1 MTVTAI
7 ETPIETPTEPPVL
20 RMVGISKSFPG
31 VKALQDVKLD
41 VRAGEVHAVV
51 GENGAGKSTLM
62 KILAGF
68 YQPDEGVIE
77 VLGTAVGHW
86 SPREAHDL
94 GIGMIYQELNLVPD
108 LTVAENISLGAMP
121 RKGLFVDYR
130 SVAARAKAVLA
141 ELDADI
147 DLSTRLGNLS
157 ISQQQLVEIAK
168 VVARKPSIVVFDEPT
183 SSLGEKETRILFDV
197 IGRMKTSGI
206 AIIYISHRLQE
217 VMEIGDRVTV
227 LRDGRHIETR
237 DVKGI
242 TPEEMV
248 RLMVGRDLG
257 DMFPKQDLTP
267 GDTVL
272 TATGLTRFGTFEG
285 ITLDVRTSE
294 IVGLAGLVGSGR
306 TEVARAIF
314 GLDPLDEGEIRIRG
328 KVAKI
333 SNPMQAVA
341 AGIALVPEDRK
352 EQGIIPAMSVRE
364 NFTLPIISRLTN
376 FLIVLMR
383 KERAIV
389 NDLVSRLRVSPA
401 QIERPL
407 NAFSGGNQ
415 QKVVLGKWLLSEP
428 SLLILDEPTRGVD
441 VGAKADI
448 HEIIGE
454 FARSGGG
461 VLMISS
467 ELPELLAVCD
477 RIFVLHE
484 GRLVAEIPR
493 ADADEESVMRAATGQ
508 VRA

>member
-1 MTVTAI
+1 MTDQRLA
-7 ETPIETPTEPPVL
+7 L
-20 RMVGISKSFPG
+20 RMTGISKSFPG
-31 VKALQDVKLD
+31 VKALQDVNLE
-41 VRAGEVHAVV
+41 VRAGEVHAIV

-68 YQPDEGVIE
+68 YQPDSGEIE
-77 VLGTAVGHW
+77 IGGEPVGHW
-86 SPREAHDL
+86 TPREAIDR

-108 LTVAENISLGAMP
+108 LSVAENISLGGMP
-121 RKGLFVDYR
+121 KRGPFVDYPA
-130 SVAARAKAVLA
+130 VTARAKAVLD

-147 DLSTRLGNLS
+147 DPGARLGNLS

-168 VVARKPSIVVFDEPT
+168 VVADKPSIVVFDEPT
-183 SSLGEKETRILFDV
+183 SSLGEKETRVLFSV
-197 IGRMKTSGI
+197 IGRMRQAGI
-206 AIIYISHRLQE
+206 AVIYISHRLQE

-237 DVKGI
+237 DVEGI
-242 TPEEMV
+242 TPDQMV
-248 RLMVGRDLG
+248 RLMVGRDLSE
-257 DMFPKQDLTP
+257 MFPKLDLQLGAP
-267 GDTVL
+267 VL
-272 TATGLTRFGTFEG
+272 TVTSISRAGQFEDVS
-285 ITLDVRTSE
+285 LDVRENE

-314 GLDPLDEGEIRIRG
+314 GLDPIDSGQIELGGRAVSVR
-328 KVAKI
+328 
-333 SNPMQAVA
+333 SPRQAMA

-352 EQGIIPAMSVRE
+352 AQGIIPALSVRE
-364 NFTLPIISRLTN
+364 NFTLPVIARITDAL
-376 FLIVLMR
+376 LIFGKR
-383 KERAIV
+383 ERAIV
-389 NDLVSRLRVSPA
+389 RELADRLKVNPP

-415 QKVVLGKWLLSEP
+415 QKVVLGKWLLSKP
-428 SLLILDEPTRGVD
+428 KLLILDEPTRGVD

-484 GRLVAEIPR
+484 GNLVAEISR
-493 ADADEESVMRAATGQ
+493 GDADEESVMRAATGQ
-508 VRA
+508 VAA

>member
-1 MTVTAI
+1 MTDTNNTSPRASA
-7 ETPIETPTEPPVL
+7 L
-20 RMVGISKSFPG
+20 RMTGISKSFPG
-31 VKALQDVKLD
+31 VKALQDVSFE
-41 VRAGEVHAVV
+41 VIAGEVHAVV
-51 GENGAGKSTLM
+51 GENDAGKSTLM
-62 KILAGF
+62 KILSGF
-68 YQPDEGVIE
+68 YQPDEGEIE
-77 VLGTAVGHW
+77 VKGEQVGHW
-86 SPREAHDL
+86 TPKEARER

-121 RKGLFVDYR
+121 RRGPFVDYR
-130 SVAARAKAVLA
+130 AVTARAKAVLA
-141 ELDADI
+141 ELDANI
-147 DLSTRLGNLS
+147 DPGTRLGNLS

-168 VVARKPSIVVFDEPT
+168 VVASRPSIVVLDEPT

-197 IGRMKTSGI
+197 IGRMRASGI

-237 DVKGI
+237 EVAGI
-242 TPEEMV
+242 TPEQMV
-248 RLMVGRDLG
+248 RLMVGRDLSE
-257 DMFPKQDLTP
+257 MFPKLDLELGEP
-267 GDTVL
+267 VL
-272 TATGLTRFGTFEG
+272 TVTGLSRAGQFDD
-285 ITLDVRTSE
+285 ITLDVRANE

-314 GLDPLDEGEIRIRG
+314 GLDPIDSGEIRIKGALARIG
-328 KVAKI
+328 
-333 SNPMQAVA
+333 NPRQGVA

-352 EQGIIPAMSVRE
+352 GQGIIPALSVRE
-364 NFTLPIISRLTN
+364 NFTLPVITRITNALLIRARRERGIVTDFVNRL
-376 FLIVLMR
+376 
-383 KERAIV
+383 KV
-389 NDLVSRLRVSPA
+389 NPP

-407 NAFSGGNQ
+407 NVFSGGNQ

-428 SLLILDEPTRGVD
+428 TLLILDEPTRGVD

-484 GRLVAEIPR
+484 GNLVAEIPR
-493 ADADEESVMRAATGQ
+493 AQADEESVMRAATGQ
-508 VRA
+508 VAA

>member
-1 MTVTAI
+1 MSHIPNGEPAATTA
-7 ETPIETPTEPPVL
+7 L
-20 RMVGISKSFPG
+20 QMRGISKSFPG
-31 VKALQDVKLD
+31 VKALQGVDLD
-41 VRAGEVHAVV
+41 VRAGEVHAIV

-62 KILAGF
+62 KILSGF
-68 YQPDEGVIE
+68 YQPDEGEITI
-77 VLGTAVGHW
+77 LGATVGHW
-86 SPREAHDL
+86 TPREAHER

-108 LTVAENISLGAMP
+108 LSVAENISLGAMP
-121 RKGLFVDYR
+121 HKGLFVDYPA
-130 SVAARAKAVLA
+130 VMARAKAVLK

-147 DLSTRLGNLS
+147 DPGTRVGNLP

-168 VVARKPSIVVFDEPT
+168 VVARRPSIVVLDEPT

-197 IGRMKTSGI
+197 IRRMRASGI
-206 AIIYISHRLQE
+206 AVIYISHRLQE

-227 LRDGRHIETR
+227 LRDGRYIETR
-237 DVKGI
+237 DVEGV
-242 TPEEMV
+242 TPDEMV
-248 RLMVGRDLG
+248 RLMVGRELNE
-257 DMFPKQDLTP
+257 MFPKLDLVVGDPVLTVTDLTRE
-267 GDTVL
+267 GQFAEV
-272 TATGLTRFGTFEG
+272 TF
-285 ITLDVRTSE
+285 DVRAHE

-314 GLDPLDEGEIRIRG
+314 GLDPIDSGEVRLMG
-328 KVAKI
+328 KVVAI
-333 SNPMQAVA
+333 GNPRQAVA

-352 EQGIIPAMSVRE
+352 GQGIIPALSVRE
-364 NFTLPIISRLTN
+364 NFTLPIIERITN
-376 FLIVLMR
+376 ALLVFAR
-383 KERAIV
+383 RERRIV
-389 NDLVSRLRVSPA
+389 NEYVDRLKVSPP

-407 NAFSGGNQ
+407 NLFSGGNQ

-428 SLLILDEPTRGVD
+428 SVLILDEPTRGVD

-484 GRLVAEIPR
+484 GRVVAEVPR
-493 ADADEESVMRAATGQ
+493 ADASEETVMRAATGQ
-508 VRA
+508 AAA

>member
-1 MTVTAI
+1 M
-7 ETPIETPTEPPVL
+7 TEPTLTSAL
-20 RMVGISKSFPG
+20 RMTGISKSFPG
-31 VKALQDVKLD
+31 VKALQDVNLE
-41 VRAGEVHAVV
+41 VRQGEVHAIV

-68 YQPDEGVIE
+68 YQPDEGEIE
-77 VLGTAVGHW
+77 IAGQPVGHW
-86 SPREAHDL
+86 TPREAQKS

-108 LTVAENISLGAMP
+108 LTVAENISLGVMP
-121 RKGLFVDYR
+121 KRGIFVNYKE
-130 SVAARAKAVLA
+130 VTAIAKRVLD

-147 DLSTRLGNLS
+147 DPGMRLGNLS

-168 VVARKPSIVVFDEPT
+168 VVAKRPSIVVLDEPT
-183 SSLGEKETRILFDV
+183 SSLGDKETRILFDV
-197 IGRMKTSGI
+197 IGRMRASGI

-242 TPEEMV
+242 TPDQMV
-248 RLMVGRDLG
+248 RLMVGRDLSE
-257 DMFPKQDLTP
+257 MFPKLDLELGEP
-267 GDTVL
+267 VL
-272 TATGLTRFGTFEG
+272 TVSGISRAGAFDD
-285 ITLDVRTSE
+285 ITLDVCANE

-314 GLDPLDEGEIRIRG
+314 GLDKIDSGEIRVKG
-328 KVAKI
+328 KAVKI
-333 SNPMQAVA
+333 ANPRQGVA

-352 EQGIIPAMSVRE
+352 SQGIIPALSVRE
-364 NFTLPIISRLTN
+364 NFTLPVITRITN
-376 FLIVLMR
+376 ALLILAR
-383 KERAIV
+383 RERAIV
-389 NDLVSRLRVSPA
+389 NGIVERLKVNPP

-407 NAFSGGNQ
+407 NVFSGGNQ

-428 SLLILDEPTRGVD
+428 TVLILDEPTRGVD

-454 FARSGGG
+454 FAKGGGG

-484 GRLVAEIPR
+484 GNLVAEIPR
-493 ADADEESVMRAATGQ
+493 ATADEESVMRAATGQ
-508 VRA
+508 VAA

>member
-1 MTVTAI
+1 MSEAPHATA
-7 ETPIETPTEPPVL
+7 L
-20 RMVGISKSFPG
+20 RMIGISKSFPG
-31 VKALQDVKLD
+31 VKALENVSLE
-41 VRAGEVHAVV
+41 VRRGEVHAIV

-62 KILAGF
+62 KILAGL
-68 YQPDEGVIE
+68 YKPDDGEIE
-77 VLGTAVGHW
+77 VAGEAVGHW
-86 SPREAHDL
+86 TPREAQKS

-108 LTVAENISLGAMP
+108 LTVAENISLGVMP
-121 RKGLFVDYR
+121 KRGPFVDY
-130 SVAARAKAVLA
+130 KAVTATAKRVLE

-147 DLSTRLGNLS
+147 DPGTRLGNLS

-168 VVARKPSIVVFDEPT
+168 VVAKRPSIVVLDEPT
-183 SSLGEKETRILFDV
+183 SSLGDKETRILFDV
-197 IGRMKTSGI
+197 IGRMRSSGI

-237 DVKGI
+237 DVEGI
-242 TPEEMV
+242 TPEQMV
-248 RLMVGRDLG
+248 RLMVGRDLRE
-257 DMFPKQDLTP
+257 MFPKLDLP
-267 GDTVL
+267 LGEPVL
-272 TATGLTRFGTFEG
+272 TVSGISRLGAFDD
-285 ITLDVRTSE
+285 ITLEVCASE

-314 GLDPLDEGEIRIRG
+314 GLDKIDAGQIRVNG
-328 KVAKI
+328 TAVKI
-333 SNPMQAVA
+333 SNPRQGVA

-352 EQGIIPAMSVRE
+352 SQGIIPTLSVRE
-364 NFTLPIISRLTN
+364 NFTLPVITRITN
-376 FLIVLMR
+376 ALLIR
-383 KERAIV
+383 ARRERGIV
-389 NDLVSRLRVSPA
+389 NGLVERLKVNPP

-407 NAFSGGNQ
+407 TVFSGGNQ

-428 SLLILDEPTRGVD
+428 TVLILDEPTRGVD

-454 FARSGGG
+454 FAKGGGG

-467 ELPELLAVCD
+467 ELPELLAECD

-484 GRLVAEIPR
+484 GNLVAEIGR

-508 VRA
+508 VAA

>member
-1 MTVTAI
+1 MS
-7 ETPIETPTEPPVL
+7 ETPQATAL
-20 RMVGISKSFPG
+20 RMTGISKSFPG
-31 VKALQDVKLD
+31 VKALQEVSLE
-41 VRAGEVHAVV
+41 VRRGEVHAIV

-68 YQPDEGVIE
+68 YQPDEGEIE
-77 VLGTAVGHW
+77 IAGELVGHW
-86 SPREAHDL
+86 TPREAQKS

-108 LTVAENISLGAMP
+108 LSVAENISLGVMP
-121 RKGLFVDYR
+121 KRGPFVDYKE
-130 SVAARAKAVLA
+130 VTAIAKRVLD

-147 DLSTRLGNLS
+147 DPGTRLGNLS

-168 VVARKPSIVVFDEPT
+168 VVAKRPSIVVLDEPT
-183 SSLGEKETRILFDV
+183 SSLGDKETRILFDV
-197 IGRMKTSGI
+197 IGRMRASGI

-242 TPEEMV
+242 TPDQMV
-248 RLMVGRDLG
+248 RLMVGRDLSE
-257 DMFPKQDLTP
+257 MFPKLDLELGEP
-267 GDTVL
+267 VL
-272 TATGLTRFGTFEG
+272 TVSGISRAGAFDD
-285 ITLDVRTSE
+285 ITLDVRANE

-314 GLDPLDEGEIRIRG
+314 GLDKIDGGEIRVKG
-328 KVAKI
+328 KAVKI
-333 SNPMQAVA
+333 GSPRQGVA

-352 EQGIIPAMSVRE
+352 SQGIIPALSVRE
-364 NFTLPIISRLTN
+364 NFTLPVITRITN
-376 FLIVLMR
+376 ALLILAR
-383 KERAIV
+383 RERGIV
-389 NDLVSRLRVSPA
+389 NGLVERLKVNPP

-407 NAFSGGNQ
+407 NVFSGGNQ

-428 SLLILDEPTRGVD
+428 TVLILDEPTRGVD

-454 FARSGGG
+454 FAKGGGG

-484 GRLVAEIPR
+484 GNLVAEIPR
-493 ADADEESVMRAATGQ
+493 TTADEESVMRAATGQ
-508 VRA
+508 VAA

>member
-1 MTVTAI
+1 MT
-7 ETPIETPTEPPVL
+7 
-20 RMVGISKSFPG
+20 GISKSFPG
-31 VKALQDVKLD
+31 VKALQDVSLE
-41 VRAGEVHAVV
+41 VREGEVHAIV

-68 YQPDEGVIE
+68 YQPDEGEIE
-77 VLGTAVGHW
+77 IAGEAVGHW
-86 SPREAHDL
+86 TPREAQKS

-108 LTVAENISLGAMP
+108 LSVAENISLGVMP
-121 RKGLFVDYR
+121 KRGLFVNYKE
-130 SVAARAKAVLA
+130 VTAIAKRVLE

-147 DLSTRLGNLS
+147 DPGTRLGNLS

-168 VVARKPSIVVFDEPT
+168 VVAKRPRIVVLDEPT
-183 SSLGEKETRILFDV
+183 SSLGDKETRILFDV
-197 IGRMKTSGI
+197 IGRMRASGI

-242 TPEEMV
+242 TPDQMV
-248 RLMVGRDLG
+248 RLMVGRDLSE
-257 DMFPKQDLTP
+257 MFPKLDLELGEP
-267 GDTVL
+267 VL
-272 TATGLTRFGTFEG
+272 TVSGISRAGAFDD
-285 ITLDVRTSE
+285 ITLDVRANE

-306 TEVARAIF
+306 TEVARALF
-314 GLDPLDEGEIRIRG
+314 GLDKIDGGEIRVKG
-328 KVAKI
+328 KAVKI
-333 SNPMQAVA
+333 GNPRQGVA

-352 EQGIIPAMSVRE
+352 AQGISVRE
-364 NFTLPIISRLTN
+364 NFTLPVITRITN
-376 FLIVLMR
+376 ALLIFAR
-383 KERAIV
+383 RERGIV
-389 NDLVSRLRVSPA
+389 NDLVDRLKVNPP

-407 NAFSGGNQ
+407 NVFSGGNQ
-415 QKVVLGKWLLSEP
+415 QKVVLGKWLLSKP
-428 SLLILDEPTRGVD
+428 TVLILDEPTRGVD

-454 FARSGGG
+454 FAKDGGG

-484 GRLVAEIPR
+484 GNLVAEIPR
-493 ADADEESVMRAATGQ
+493 AKADEESVMRAATGQ
-508 VRA
+508 VAA